1 MKTIAQ
7 VVNTI
12 ISRKPFL
19 AESLA
24 EGIINI
30 SSLSRLILPEVEE
43 LMQKTVQNGA
53 VVMVLNRFT
62 HQVDLQASL
71 RIRKIFK
78 KIGNIIVRTNL
89 SAICVRNSENLVDKQ
104 RQIIHIAIAQT
115 DVFYTFVQG
124 VFESTMVISSVIVVQ
139 CIKIMQEET
148 IVDQKHD
155 LSSITLKL
163 PVGSINQPGIYYF
176 ILRSLAWEGINI
188 IEVIST
194 SHEFTIVVKQ
204 HDVDKAFS
212 ALNLILK
219 N

>member
-53 VVMVLNRFT
+53 VVMALNRFT

-204 HDVDKAFS
+204 NDVDKAFS

>member
-53 VVMVLNRFT
+53 VVMALNRFT